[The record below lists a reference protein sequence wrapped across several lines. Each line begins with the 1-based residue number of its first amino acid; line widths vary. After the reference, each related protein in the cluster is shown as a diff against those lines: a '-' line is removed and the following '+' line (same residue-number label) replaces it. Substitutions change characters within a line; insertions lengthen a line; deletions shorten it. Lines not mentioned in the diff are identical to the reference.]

1 MKRIL
6 LTLSLLISFVA
17 VQPSWAWGPV
27 GHRLV
32 ADVAW
37 DHLTPEAKAS
47 VQALLGHE
55 SLADVSSWADHYL
68 IGNYQTFYWH
78 FVNIP
83 PDATSYDRDR
93 DCLVQPRTTAGSRVD
108 KWRDCVVERIPYDAE
123 RVADPTLDNSDR
135 AIALK
140 FLVHLVG
147 DEHQPFHTFGVGH
160 GGNDIAVKVWGSD
173 RCGQWGC
180 NLHEV
185 WDEKLIEH
193 RDLDEAAWL
202 KMLEVQIAEK
212 KMVAGDG
219 NAADWAME
227 SHDLAKAAMVAPG
240 ADIDQA
246 YYDRNIGIVEQRLEQ
261 GGLRLAKLIN
271 DAFAKAPVTAP

>member
-1 MKRIL
+1 MKRFLLPLWLIL
-6 LTLSLLISFVA
+6 SFA
-17 VQPSWAWGPV
+17 ATQQSRAWGPL

-37 DHLTPEAKAS
+37 DHLTPEAKAD

-55 SLADVSSWADHYL
+55 SLGDVSSWADHYL
-68 IGNYQTFYWH
+68 VGNYQTFYWH

-83 PDATSYDRDR
+83 PEATSYDRDR
-93 DCLVQPRTTAGSRVD
+93 DCLIQPRTTAGTRID
-108 KWRDCVVERIPYDAE
+108 KWRDCIVERIGYNE
-123 RVADPTLDNSDR
+123 QRLADSTLDNSDR

-147 DEHQPFHTFGVGH
+147 DEHQPLHTLGVGR
-160 GGNDIAVKVWGSD
+160 GGNDITVRVWGSD
-173 RCGQWGC
+173 ECGQWGC

-193 RDLDEAAWL
+193 RNLDEAAWL
-202 KMLEVQIAEK
+202 KMLENEIAAK
-212 KMVAGDG
+212 KIVPGNG

-227 SHDLAKAAMVAPG
+227 SHDLGRLALVAPG
-240 ADIDQA
+240 TNIDEA
-246 YYDRNIGIVEQRLEQ
+246 YYERNIGTVNQRLEQ
-261 GGLRLAKLIN
+261 GGLRLAQLIN
-271 DAFAKAPVTAP
+271 AAFKASPLTKQ

>member
-6 LTLSLLISFVA
+6 GA
-17 VQPSWAWGPV
+17 VLVMMAAVSPVWAWGPI

-37 DHLTPEAKAS
+37 DNLTPEAKAS
-47 VQALLGHE
+47 VQALLGRE

-68 IGNYQTFYWH
+68 VGNYQTFYWH
-78 FVNIP
+78 FINIP
-83 PDATSYDRDR
+83 PDATSYNRDR
-93 DCLVQPRTTAGSRVD
+93 DCLVQPRTEAGSRIDV
-108 KWRDCVVERIPYDAE
+108 WRDCVVERIPYNAE
-123 RVADPTLDNSDR
+123 RVGDASLDNADR

-147 DEHQPFHTFGVGH
+147 DEHQPFHTFGVGR

-173 RCGQWGC
+173 KCGQWGC

-193 RDLDEAAWL
+193 RGLDEAAWL
-202 KMLEVQIAEK
+202 KMLEAEIAEK
-212 KMVAGDG
+212 HIVAGDG
-219 NAADWAME
+219 DAAAWAME
-227 SHDLAKAAMVAPG
+227 SHDFAKAALVTPG
-240 ADIDQA
+240 SNIDQA
-246 YYDRNIGIVEQRLEQ
+246 YYERNIGVVRQRLEQ

-271 DAFAKAPVTAP
+271 AAFAKAPVAKA

>member
-1 MKRIL
+1 MRRSCL
-6 LTLSLLISFVA
+6 LFLWMLMVVPA
-17 VQPSWAWGPV
+17 SWAWGPL

-37 DHLTPEAKAS
+37 DHLTPEARAS
-47 VQALLGHE
+47 VQVLLGRQ

-78 FVNIP
+78 FINIP
-83 PDATSYDRDR
+83 PDATSYVRER
-93 DCLVQPRTTAGSRVD
+93 DCLVQPRTEAGSRIDV
-108 KWRDCVVERIPYDAE
+108 WRDCVVERIPYNAE
-123 RVADPTLDNSDR
+123 RVGDASLDHADR

-147 DEHQPFHTFGVGH
+147 DEHQPFHTFGVGR

-193 RDLDEAAWL
+193 RGLDEAAWRTL
-202 KMLEVQIAEK
+202 LEGEIAEK
-212 KMVAGDG
+212 HMVAGDG
-219 NAADWAME
+219 DAAAWAME
-227 SHDLAKAAMVAPG
+227 SHDLAKAAMVTAG
-240 ADIDQA
+240 IDIDQA
-246 YYDRNIGIVEQRLEQ
+246 YYERNIGVVRQRLEE

-271 DAFAKAPVTAP
+271 AEFAKAPVAM